1 MLRVALVL
9 RSTDVRPDFLV
20 LHVLLVHIVEYMS
33 FVGNITPGPYWW
45 WCTRIELCIAGA
57 DTLSMQTV
65 VVRRQHM
72 LRRAPV

>member
-33 FVGNITPGPYWW
+33 FVGNRTPGPYWW
-45 WCTRIELCIAGA
+45 SFNIVFFTR
-57 DTLSMQTV
+57 S
-65 VVRRQHM
+65 RH
-72 LRRAPV
+72 